1 MKPAL
6 KYGQAVRDRNQGR
19 AAPVDVFIAAVAA
32 VRAGCRLAAYRR
44 EVTAA
49 GVTII
54 RKVPADS

>member
-32 VRAGCRLAAYRR
+32 VRAGCRVAAYRR
-44 EVTAA
+44 ETTAA

-54 RKVPADS
+54 RKVPASS